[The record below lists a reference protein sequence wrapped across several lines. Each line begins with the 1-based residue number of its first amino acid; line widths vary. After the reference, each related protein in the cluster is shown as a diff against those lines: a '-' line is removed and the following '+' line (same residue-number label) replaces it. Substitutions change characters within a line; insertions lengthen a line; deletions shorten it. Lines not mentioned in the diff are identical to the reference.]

1 MNSFQEI
8 KEKLRFWSLT
18 IWYKSYFFATFQ
30 VSSIFKKQQKDKFSY
45 VFAFQEKHEKQW
57 YLQGLLW
64 TFATYVWI
72 VWNMLCEVCLL
83 QVNHQLWIMRT
94 LRSTAV
100 ERKKCAGKSWSY
112 ITNQHPRKSKPR
124 IEVAVGPA
132 QQQIRPR
139 IPIAVRASIV
149 ASDCCRFEFCFVL
162 PVSLWLH
169 ACSKRQCVFF
179 MFAACAIFSKFPRKK
194 RWYNA
199 ALTQMAQNLRGW
211 RIVAYSANILKAMVA
226 LCGA

>member
-1 MNSFQEI
+1 M
-8 KEKLRFWSLT
+8 
-18 IWYKSYFFATFQ
+18 
-30 VSSIFKKQQKDKFSY
+30 
-45 VFAFQEKHEKQW
+45 VFARATLDFCNICMDCMEHVMRSLFASGQSSALDHEDTTIHC
-57 YLQGLLW
+57 G
-64 TFATYVWI
+64 
-72 VWNMLCEVCLL
+72 
-83 QVNHQLWIMRT
+83 
-94 LRSTAV
+94 
-100 ERKKCAGKSWSY
+100 RKKD